1 MSNVSK
7 LILIYLERGFSR
19 IMIHEYNIM
28 REMRIDTESRKSKEM
43 SKILKTNQ
51 QQMTLHQRKFNGP

>member
-7 LILIYLERGFSR
+7 LILIYLEREFSR

-51 QQMTLHQRKFNGP
+51 QQMTSRQRKFNGP